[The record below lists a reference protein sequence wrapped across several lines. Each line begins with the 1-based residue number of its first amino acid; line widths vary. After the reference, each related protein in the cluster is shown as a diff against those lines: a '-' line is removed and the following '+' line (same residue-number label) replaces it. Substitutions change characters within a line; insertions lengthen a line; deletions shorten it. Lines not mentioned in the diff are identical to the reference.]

1 MLKMSCLLRF
11 CNCDLVFQMRLT
23 RMIFPVCVCLCVCVR
38 VCVCVSARVCAFPLF
53 LFLSL
58 CLIFYLFSIFHFSL
72 PLSISL
78 LFLISFYFFL
88 SLYLVPILSLFYSL
102 IFSFLQVLVSLISN
116 DLAYYRFNLARG
128 LQRDILISDEF
139 QNPEEPKNNYLKI
152 IILIIKF
159 KINQLGWYWQNLEIL

>member
-1 MLKMSCLLRF
+1 
-11 CNCDLVFQMRLT
+11 MRLT
-23 RMIFPVCVCLCVCVR
+23 RRIFPICA
-38 VCVCVSARVCAFPLF
+38 CVSAYVCAFPLF

-58 CLIFYLFSIFHFSL
+58 CLIFYLFTIFLFYSL
-72 PLSISL
+72 SLTL
-78 LFLISFYFFL
+78 LFIISFYFFL

-102 IFSFLQVLVSLISN
+102 IFSFLQVPVSLISN

-128 LQRDILISDEF
+128 LQRDILISAEF

-159 KINQLGWYWQNLEIL
+159 KINQLKKI